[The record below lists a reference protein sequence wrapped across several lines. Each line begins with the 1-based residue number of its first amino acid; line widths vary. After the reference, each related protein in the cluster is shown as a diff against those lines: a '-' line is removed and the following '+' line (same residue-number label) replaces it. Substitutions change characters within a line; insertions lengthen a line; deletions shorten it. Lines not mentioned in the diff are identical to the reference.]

1 MKATT
6 KTEKLKINW
15 LKKGSKAALAIL
27 AGINRSIIPTQVTK
41 LAESINKMG
50 IIRPVVVAEISF
62 ITGKPIKYIIDGQH
76 LFNACLRNDI
86 DIPYVMIEVK
96 DKKDLVEK
104 IALLNAS
111 SKTWTMQDYVTA
123 WSSLKED
130 YVKLNQYFEVYDFEI
145 IELAAIFSNNISS
158 GSNTIKNIK
167 KGEFK
172 LLDEEKNV
180 KVLNY
185 VTDMLKVVPRMNRYE
200 NRYAIREYV
209 KFLRSVSKY
218 DHSTFLKNLEKN
230 KKKFITATQG
240 EGKLMDMFKQIN
252 N

>member
-1 MKATT
+1 MKAV
-6 KTEKLKINW
+6 KFKINW
-15 LKKGSKAALAIL
+15 LKKGSKTALSIL
-27 AGINRSIIPTQVTK
+27 AGINRAIIPSQVTK

-50 IIRPVVVAEISF
+50 IIRPVVVSEISF
-62 ITGKPIKYIIDGQH
+62 ITGKPVKYIIDGQH

-86 DIPYVMIEVK
+86 DIPYVTIEIK

-111 SKTWTMQDYVTA
+111 SKTWSMQDYVIA
-123 WSSLKED
+123 WGSLKPD

-145 IELAAIFSNNISS
+145 SDLAAIFTNNVYS
-158 GSNTIKNIK
+158 GGSVVTTIK

-172 LLDEEKNV
+172 ILDEEKNV
-180 KVLNY
+180 KIINN

-200 NRYAIREYV
+200 NRYAVGEYV
-209 KFLRSVSKY
+209 KFLRSTNKY
-218 DHSTFLKNLEKN
+218 NHTAFLKSLARN
-230 KKKFITATQG
+230 KRKVILATQG
-240 EGKLMDMFKQIN
+240 EGKLLDIFKQIN